1 MRGICRIVKNGDVVG
16 VMVAD
21 DRDVTSTMTPE
32 EYVNEDIAPPLSALD
47 ACAGMGD
54 DA

>member
-1 MRGICRIVKNGDVVG
+1 MRGICRVVKNGDVVG

-21 DRDVTSTMTPE
+21 DQDVTSTMTAE
-32 EYVNEDIAPPLSALD
+32 EYVDEDIAPPLSALD
-47 ACAGMGD
+47 VCAEMGD